1 MHELKGLAVTVLAWA
16 MFTCLHK
23 LLLLHWA
30 YVSAVSAQRQLSHE
44 LDSHSGTFQSSAADF
59 W

>member
-1 MHELKGLAVTVLAWA
+1 MHELKGLTVLAWA

-30 YVSAVSAQRQLSHE
+30 YVSAVFRPEAAVTRSTQPFRDVSVF
-44 LDSHSGTFQSSAADF
+44 SG
-59 W
+59 